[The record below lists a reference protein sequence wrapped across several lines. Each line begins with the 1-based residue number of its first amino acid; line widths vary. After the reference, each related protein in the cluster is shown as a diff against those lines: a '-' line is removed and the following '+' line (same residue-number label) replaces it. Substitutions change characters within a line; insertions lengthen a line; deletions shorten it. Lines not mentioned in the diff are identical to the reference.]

1 MKRALRHES
10 ANKSQQAKTSPS
22 PIFVKKKKKKNC
34 ILEHGEGIQ
43 NTPLQYQNYC
53 ELKTFEN
60 QQIQEEASLHFPH
73 LPKSRPS
80 ERISL
85 L

>member
-1 MKRALRHES
+1 M
-10 ANKSQQAKTSPS
+10 
-22 PIFVKKKKKKNC
+22 
-34 ILEHGEGIQ
+34 EHGEGIQ

-60 QQIQEEASLHFPH
+60 QHIQEEASLHFPH

-80 ERISL
+80 ERIPL
-85 L
+85 LQIPDKGRFSYQGERVTPITRDEKSVPG

>member
-1 MKRALRHES
+1 MVLFSAPHE
-10 ANKSQQAKTSPS
+10 KSSMSWVSKCQQAKTSPS
-22 PIFVKKKKKKNC
+22 PIFVKKKKKYC

-60 QQIQEEASLHFPH
+60 QHIQEEASLHFPH
-73 LPKSRPS
+73 LPKST
-80 ERISL
+80 
-85 L
+85 